1 MTRLLAFL
9 FALLVALP
17 ASAACEREQTAA
29 MRAERDDRAYAL
41 AVGAW
46 GLCEEIGGHFA
57 AAHRLVARAL
67 EAAPA
72 ETTADGK
79 RAPWPAL
86 RTALRRLDD
95 RVARVLVTFD
105 GELRIDGHEVPAT
118 SGAVLAVDP
127 GRRLFEARRGG
138 QTIAAREVEA
148 RAGDLP
154 SVDLRSL
161 DAPSPPEKTRP
172 IGVTERPKSLPLD
185 APSFFA
191 PALSPRG
198 VAITTAY
205 ASFGVAAVAGVVAGV
220 LEAQRQSLASG
231 LASDACPTPDA
242 SVRCA
247 QLRQVFDQ
255 SRGARNVAIA
265 VGGIGVA
272 ATGVAIGVYFGLE
285 TKAPASAGITWS
297 GAW

>member
-154 SVDLRSL
+154 SVDLRPL
-161 DAPSPPEKTRP
+161 QPPSPTATSSPGTSPAPRAP
-172 IGVTERPKSLPLD
+172 PSLL
-185 APSFFA
+185 A

-198 VAITTAY
+198 AAITTAY
-205 ASFGVAAVAGVVAGV
+205 ASFGVAAIAGVVAGV

-231 LASDACPTPDA
+231 LARDACPTPDA

-265 VGGIGVA
+265 VGGVGLAAMGVA
-272 ATGVAIGVYFGLE
+272 VGLYFTADRAPTVGVV
-285 TKAPASAGITWS
+285 TVS
-297 GAW
+297 GRW